1 MPSTAQLERPEI
13 GSAPGAAKGAH
24 WRGHF
29 FLFGATRVVSYGD
42 AAGVALLL
50 IFAVFEWLLGPRL
63 YLFTLLHLQ
72 MPEAWFR
79 VPFMLAAVLLA
90 VRIVAGVKFA
100 DL

>member
-50 IFAVFEWLLGPRL
+50 IFAVFEQCSLDRGDPHFHHAEKPVIADVRLSLLRS
-63 YLFTLLHLQ
+63 
-72 MPEAWFR
+72 
-79 VPFMLAAVLLA
+79 LA
-90 VRIVAGVKFA
+90 VVLR
-100 DL
+100 L